1 MDKQSYIRKLTR
13 LRELLVT
20 TILGSLP
27 TLAMGVAV
35 RQAIYPLIFGYMGK
49 KVFIQDGVEF
59 LLSLI
64 HI

>member
-27 TLAMGVAV
+27 TLAMGVASGNIL
-35 RQAIYPLIFGYMGK
+35 ANFWLHG
-49 KVFIQDGVEF
+49 
-59 LLSLI
+59 
-64 HI
+64 